1 MLGPECGNA
10 GPSPVGPATK
20 RFSAYQASA
29 AAAVTLCSKSQT
41 ARGLAA
47 REISTW
53 EVPSGQEADR
63 ARACELRCGSP
74 RVGNSRQH
82 LRQMTEAEQR
92 EFAAY
97 VTGTLASEAR
107 VAGDAGREA
116 VLPNLPTELGIAA

>member
-1 MLGPECGNA
+1 MLTLECGNA

-29 AAAVTLCSKSQT
+29 AASV
-41 ARGLAA
+41 R
-47 REISTW
+47 
-53 EVPSGQEADR
+53 
-63 ARACELRCGSP
+63 LRSEGHTVRRSCGP
-74 RVGNSRQH
+74 
-82 LRQMTEAEQR
+82 R

-116 VLPNLPTELGIAA
+116 VLRNLPTELGIAA